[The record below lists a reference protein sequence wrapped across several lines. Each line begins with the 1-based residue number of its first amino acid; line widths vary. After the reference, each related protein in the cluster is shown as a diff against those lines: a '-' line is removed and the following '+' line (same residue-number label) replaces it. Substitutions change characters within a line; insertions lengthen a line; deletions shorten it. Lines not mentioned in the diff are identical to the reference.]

1 MKKPKVKFIGAD
13 GNVFNLMGL
22 ATRAMRSAGQDP
34 KPMLD
39 EVRQQTSYDMA
50 IVVMMKYV
58 DVR

>member
-1 MKKPKVKFIGAD
+1 MKKPKVKFTGAD

-22 ATRAMRSAGQDP
+22 AARAMRSVGQDP

-58 DVR
+58 EVR